1 MREGEG
7 GMGEQ
12 EGGWMER
19 KDGDRIAH
27 TRTISS
33 PGYCRQ
39 GGCSQPN
46 QLVSSPILFPGHS
59 YLDLGL
65 SYCLQQVSN
74 RG

>member
-19 KDGDRIAH
+19 KDGDRTAH
-27 TRTISS
+27 TGTISS

-46 QLVSSPILFPGHS
+46 QRVSSPILFPGCS
-59 YLDLGL
+59 YLDSGFN
-65 SYCLQQVSN
+65 YLQQVSN